1 MAYTELL
8 KREDSASLWVK
19 LRFGVWFALGAVLI
33 PLLTTPITT
42 VPLSVALLLVLMT
55 LGLAAFSLR
64 RGIKGAERLMYS
76 LTPTTLT
83 IERYRGAVEIP
94 VAAIEYLRVV
104 PLDDVNVPNSFP
116 GYHVGKA
123 KVPVLGK
130 KVMVIASSLQGEGL
144 LIGYCKAQGADIDEV
159 IITPEWPAVIKSTL
173 EASLAERRRRA

>member
-8 KREDSASLWVK
+8 KREDSVSLWEK
-19 LRFGVWFALGAVLI
+19 LLANVNLTASVLFSI
-33 PLLTTPITT
+33 LS
-42 VPLSVALLLVLMT
+42 VPLSNISFIAALALLGPSVGFAL
-55 LGLAAFSLR
+55 FSLH
-64 RGIKGAERLMYS
+64 RGIKGSERLMYS

-104 PLDDVNVPNSFP
+104 PLDDVKVPNSFP

-144 LIGYCKAQGADIDEV
+144 LIGYCRAKGADIDEV